1 MDYTH
6 EKVTAA
12 YMSARKQLCNV
23 DKLAEVSL
31 FAASHSQ
38 NETACSQTARLGFEA
53 LTGGLDMTEAA
64 KPMFIVKT
72 QEDLQPALMDKPSVT
87 YVSLTNDA
95 SNMFADDSG
104 HRFLVLQC
112 YGQFRVI
119 QANNGADY
127 GVWNTDNGVR

>member
-6 EKVTAA
+6 ENVKAA

-23 DKLAEVSL
+23 DNLVEVAL

-38 NETACSQTARLGFEA
+38 NNKACSQTARLGFEA
-53 LTGGLDMTEAA
+53 LTGGLDMTETADP
-64 KPMFIVKT
+64 KFFVRSL
-72 QEDLQPALMDKPSVT
+72 EDVQPKLMDKPSVT

-95 SNMFADDSG
+95 SNLFADDSG

-112 YGQFRVI
+112 HGLFRVI
-119 QANNGADY
+119 QANNGA
-127 GVWNTDNGVR
+127 GCGF